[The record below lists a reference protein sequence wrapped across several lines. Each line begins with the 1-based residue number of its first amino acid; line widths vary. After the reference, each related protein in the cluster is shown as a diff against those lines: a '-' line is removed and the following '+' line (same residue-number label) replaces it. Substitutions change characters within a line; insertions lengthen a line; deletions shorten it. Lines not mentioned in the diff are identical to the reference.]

1 MQIQMSFLGR
11 RIGRLCYS
19 QNRNSNLESFATLAG
34 TLSELRF
41 PTVSSRFLL
50 EINKVS
56 GVKESKGE
64 LLIKC
69 MRHLKLKVCAI

>member
-1 MQIQMSFLGR
+1 M
-11 RIGRLCYS
+11 
-19 QNRNSNLESFATLAG
+19 ESFATLAG

-56 GVKESKGE
+56 GKEAKGE

-69 MRHLKLKVCAI
+69 MRYLKLKVK